1 MKIMIKLSFIILSPV
16 MVLVYFRNS
25 LREVDNLHANYDLK
39 YAE

>member
-1 MKIMIKLSFIILSPV
+1 MKIIIKLSFIILSPV

-25 LREVDNLHANYDLK
+25 LREVDNLHVNYDLK